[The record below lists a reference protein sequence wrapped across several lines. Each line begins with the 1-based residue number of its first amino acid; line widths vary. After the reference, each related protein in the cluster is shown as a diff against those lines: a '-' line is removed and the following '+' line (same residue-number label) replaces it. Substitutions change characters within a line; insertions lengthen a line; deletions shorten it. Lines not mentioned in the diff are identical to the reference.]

1 MDKGVKGLLVGDL
14 SPTLLIQIQKSI
26 GKYEQNF
33 QSVGSQIRELLDKQ
47 LTVDKFLTSHF

>member
-33 QSVGSQIRELLDKQ
+33 KAVGAQISELLEK
-47 LTVDKFLTSHF
+47 